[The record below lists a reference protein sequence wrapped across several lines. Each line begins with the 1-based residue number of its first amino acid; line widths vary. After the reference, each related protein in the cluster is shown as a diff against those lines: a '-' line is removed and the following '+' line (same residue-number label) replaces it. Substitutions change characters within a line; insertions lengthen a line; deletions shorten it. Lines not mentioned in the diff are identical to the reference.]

1 MAPRSFT
8 SFDVAPFLM
17 WLIAYAMAGALI
29 GLRWNLIWV
38 GLVVGT
44 LVGLLPSVWMGFKAH
59 YGGILPY
66 LALPCIIVLAVI
78 PRSWSFWPAVCVC
91 LIPVVVPPLLLTFRS
106 KSESEGEDQTP
117 PSED

>member
-8 SFDVAPFLM
+8 SFDAAPFLM
-17 WLIAYAMAGALI
+17 WLITYSMAGALI
-29 GLRWNLIWV
+29 GLRWNLTIP
-38 GLVVGT
+38 GLVAGT
-44 LVGLLPSVWMGFKAH
+44 LLGLLPSAWMGMKAH

-78 PRSWSFWPAVCVC
+78 PRSWSFWPAVAVC

-106 KSESEGEDQTP
+106 KSESGEGGGTP
-117 PSED
+117 PLEE